1 MDTAILTEKEAAK
14 RLFAR
19 PDTLRK
25 WRTRGRGPTYLKLSG
40 KIRYRADDLEKFIE
54 QSRVVPS
61 ERKRRRRK
69 ALSPKQLKPATS
81 RRLLKA

>member
-1 MDTAILTEKEAAK
+1 MDTTILTEKEAAK

-25 WRTRGRGPTYLKLSG
+25 WRGRGPVYMKISG
-40 KIRYRADDLEKFIE
+40 KIRYRSDDLEKFIE

-61 ERKRRRRK
+61 ERKRRRRG
-69 ALSPKQLKPATS
+69 A
-81 RRLLKA
+81 R

>member
-1 MDTAILTEKEAAK
+1 MDTTILDEKQAAK

-25 WRTRGRGPTYLKLSG
+25 WRTRGKGPVYLKLSG
-40 KIRYRADDLEKFIE
+40 KVRYRLDDLEKFIE

-69 ALSPKQLKPATS
+69 AGRP
-81 RRLLKA
+81 